1 MERIIAAA
9 YEQLREEPDETSR
22 PRHTRSRVR
31 SARSSDSAPMLRSIR
46 VPSPTCWTY
55 LLPA

>member
-55 LLPA
+55 LPA